1 MSEGREGRVQG
12 SGRGRAG
19 HVGGASGED
28 PGEGLSVRTWRR
40 ALWGGNAYTGVGT
53 LEAWVPGVGCI
64 WGLRGERGAKVNV
77 AMKSIKGGI
86 GGLEAELP
94 WKRLGVPEERSWRR
108 PGEKG
113 WGILKPGIF
122 GEWDTRKSR

>member
-1 MSEGREGRVQG
+1 M
-12 SGRGRAG
+12 
-19 HVGGASGED
+19 
-28 PGEGLSVRTWRR
+28 
-40 ALWGGNAYTGVGT
+40 
-53 LEAWVPGVGCI
+53 
-64 WGLRGERGAKVNV
+64 KVNV

-94 WKRLGVPEERSWRR
+94 WKKLGVPEDRSWKR

-122 GEWDTRKSR
+122 GDWNTRKNR